1 MMHSLIKYSVM
12 EVQKILNHE
21 IMDTLNEHTEALM
34 NGPAQGLG
42 TSFQGPTL
50 AALAASVYISPE
62 KNYVGIVSKLAPP
75 KLQAISRHSLN
86 RERCSWSSF
95 SCSMPCRWIQKSK
108 RTGAEF

>member
-62 KNYVGIVSKLAPP
+62 KNYV
-75 KLQAISRHSLN
+75 N